1 MSGAL
6 PGMKNL
12 YQKLF
17 NATTRWSMRTRL
29 VALFLLAGLIP
40 LVTVGSIAVNL
51 AAQRLKHDVG
61 HALELLAFNT
71 ADKLDRNLFERY
83 GDVQA
88 FARSVAA
95 RSMEPTGITAWMDTM
110 MATYS
115 PVYVLMVAADR
126 SGHIISANTV
136 DLDGKA
142 LRTEA
147 LIGLDVSATNWFQ
160 EAMALSEG
168 VSFVEDLHADD
179 LVARVY
185 GAGPRSYAMS
195 FSAPIR
201 DAQGQVVGVWSNR
214 FNWQA
219 AMQIVSEAVAS
230 ETERESLQLHVI
242 NSQRLSLAS
251 PDPTD
256 ILQLRLNAPIVSTA
270 LKPAARGYSGGIA
283 LMDSEAEDSEV
294 TEGVSMITGANLA
307 ATDNRQTVG
316 YFRSRGYSSYPG
328 VGWAVIASV
337 DDHEALA
344 GKRALLAATILTGL
358 ILATIIAVAAVLLS
372 RSLTAP
378 IRRVADALHELATA
392 EADLTRRL
400 PVRNDDEI
408 GQLSSSFNLFMEKLG
423 GLIAQVL
430 SFGGQMTGNTARI
443 AAGAQQ
449 LEATMNEQVAA
460 TNEVAATARQ
470 ISETA
475 EGLSSTV
482 DDVTTASKFM
492 AASAGTGK
500 QDLTEMEQQATNM
513 ERDYRS
519 VSTRLSAINER
530 AVSIEAVVTT
540 IAKVANQTNLLSL
553 NAAIE
558 AEKAGEHGQG
568 FAVVARE
575 IRRLADQTA
584 SATLEIEKM
593 VQEMKLAVVAGEGSM
608 QAFSDR
614 LRESVATASRTSE
627 ALSGIIADVQSTAS
641 RFYEVQEGV
650 RSQSHSAH
658 GISEAMSQL
667 SEATHST
674 ASALSDTNKAIAE
687 LNDTATSLQDAF
699 ARFRLG

>member
-1 MSGAL
+1 MVELKRVLIANRGEIAIRIARAARGLGIESVAVFAEVDRL
-6 PGMKNL
+6 SL
-12 YQKLF
+12 HVQA
-17 NATTRWSMRTRL
+17 AT
-29 VALFLLAGLIP
+29 
-40 LVTVGSIAVNL
+40 
-51 AAQRLKHDVG
+51 AAQRLPGQEPVTAYLDGEALVAV
-61 HALELLAFNT
+61 ALET
-71 ADKLDRNLFERY
+71 GCDCVHPGY
-83 GDVQA
+83 GFLSENAA
-88 FARSVAA
+88 FAEIVAA
-95 RSMEPTGITAWMDTM
+95 AGLTFIGP
-110 MATYS
+110 S
-115 PVYVLMVAADR
+115 PA
-126 SGHIISANTV
+126 
-136 DLDGKA
+136 A
-142 LRTEA
+142 LR
-147 LIGLDVSATNWFQ
+147 LFGDKPSAR
-160 EAMALSEG
+160 EL
-168 VSFVEDLHADD
+168 
-179 LVARVY
+179 
-185 GAGPRSYAMS
+185 
-195 FSAPIR
+195 
-201 DAQGQVVGVWSNR
+201 AQ
-214 FNWQA
+214 
-219 AMQIVSEAVAS
+219 
-230 ETERESLQLHVI
+230 SL
-242 NSQRLSLAS
+242 
-251 PDPTD
+251 
-256 ILQLRLNAPIVSTA
+256 
-270 LKPAARGYSGGIA
+270 GIA
-283 LMDSEAEDSEV
+283 VVPGAAGLSSPEEASVRAAETGFPLMLKAAAGGGGRGMRLVRRADELAEAFQRCASEAE
-294 TEGVSMITGANLA
+294 A
-307 ATDNRQTVG
+307 AFGDGR
-316 YFRSRGYSSYPG
+316 
-328 VGWAVIASV
+328 
-337 DDHEALA
+337 
-344 GKRALLAATILTGL
+344 
-358 ILATIIAVAAVLLS
+358 
-372 RSLTAP
+372 
-378 IRRVADALHELATA
+378 
-392 EADLTRRL
+392 
-400 PVRNDDEI
+400 
-408 GQLSSSFNLFMEKLG
+408 LFMERLVTDPRHIEVQLLADADGAVVHLHERDCSVQQRHQKLVEIAPAAGLEPALRQQMFSDAVRLAAAG
-423 GLIAQVL
+423 GLIGAGTVEFLVEPEHSRCYFIECNPRIQVEHTVTE
-430 SFGGQMTGNTARI
+430 QITGLDLVKSQIRI

-500 QDLTEMEQQATNM
+500 QDLAEMEQQATNM

-641 RFYEVQEGV
+641 RFFEVQEGV